1 MLVLNIQLAKFAFNT
16 ISVVGVL
23 SLLFFKMVPMV
34 LVVLVNPQIQIIL
47 LLAGNPGLVT
57 KISKIFSVMDMS
69 VPILPTNVFLLGRVE
84 VVNL

>member
-1 MLVLNIQLAKFAFNT
+1 
-16 ISVVGVL
+16 
-23 SLLFFKMVPMV
+23 MVPLA

-47 LLAGNPGLVT
+47 LLVGNPGLVT

-69 VPILPTNVFLLGRVE
+69 VPMILISVSLLGRVE